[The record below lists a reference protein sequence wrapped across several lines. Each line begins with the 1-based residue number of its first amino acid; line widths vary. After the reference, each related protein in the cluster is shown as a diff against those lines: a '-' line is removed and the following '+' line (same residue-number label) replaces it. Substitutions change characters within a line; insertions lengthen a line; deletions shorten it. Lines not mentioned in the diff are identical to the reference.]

1 LNFFIESGLP
11 FGIPS
16 FQKIK
21 EEKQE
26 KCVKVDTKYNH
37 YTRYKFIP
45 TGGEWCSVHRPG
57 ILPPWVKKF
66 HGYKGGMVP
75 FENAG
80 PFFLKNWT
88 FRIL

>member
-45 TGGEWCSVHRPG
+45 HRRGGVFC
-57 ILPPWVKKF
+57 PPAGYPPSLGKKVSWIYR
-66 HGYKGGMVP
+66 GDGTLR
-75 FENAG
+75 ECRTI
-80 PFFLKNWT
+80 FFRKLD
-88 FRIL
+88 F